1 MMTDKDNLMNE
12 DGPKASDISAMEN
25 DGLTIAQP
33 EDLKQSRYSSI
44 GLHHYFTEI
53 EKICRE
59 KGINPENVA
68 TFFKTHWL
76 RDAVGGSFSRAQE
89 AVENY
94 KDYIKKVPEEARTL
108 DIPAD
113 INTAL
118 YNLMSLITWFYRL
131 SYTNIQSES
140 VKYAEDI
147 SNQLQQQNTEILEQL
162 SQCKDQV
169 TVLTSEKN
177 NLLSNL
183 EQQRDHASELEGS
196 LRDTKERLAE
206 SQNELQHAN
215 NEIQLIQQTVGTLSQ
230 QLSERKQ
237 ELASQ
242 QEYQKHLT
250 DENKSQQVEL
260 TAISSQCEHLKQ
272 TVSDLKV
279 SINQYE
285 KDLSSAQSLS
295 SELRSSL
302 EEKVTTL
309 ANVQS
314 GLNTAKGENEELRAE
329 AQRLTDE
336 NKQSRQVQTEQAEEL
351 HKLRNQIVSMEATLN
366 AEKTIAESLRG
377 TVDKLTAAMT
387 GAVTA
392 KSKSPRT
399 PKTRNQRTD

>member
-1 MMTDKDNLMNE
+1 MSDDENLMNVDE
-12 DGPKASDISAMEN
+12 SKASDVSAKGN
-25 DGLTIAQP
+25 DSLTIAQP

-59 KGINPENVA
+59 KEINPENVS

-118 YNLMSLITWFYRL
+118 YNLTSLITWFYRL

-140 VKYAEDI
+140 VKYAEGI
-147 SNQLQQQNTEILEQL
+147 NNQLQQQNTEILEQL
-162 SQCKDQV
+162 SGCKDQV
-169 TVLTSEKN
+169 TVLTSDKN
-177 NLLSNL
+177 NLLRQL
-183 EQQRDHASELEGS
+183 EQQRDHSSKLEVS
-196 LRDTKERLAE
+196 LHDTNERLAE

-215 NEIQLIQQTVGTLSQ
+215 SEIQLLQQTVGTLSQ

-260 TAISSQCEHLKQ
+260 TALNSQCEHLKQ
-272 TVSDLKV
+272 TVSDLKA
-279 SINQYE
+279 SINQHE

-295 SELRSSL
+295 SELRLSL
-302 EEKVTTL
+302 EEKVSTL
-309 ANVQS
+309 ANVRS
-314 GLNTAKGENEELRAE
+314 ELTTAKGENEQLRAE

-336 NKQSRQVQTEQAEEL
+336 NKQSRQGQIEQAEEL
-351 HKLRNQIVSMEATLN
+351 HKLRNQVVSMEATLN
-366 AEKTIAESLRG
+366 AERTIAESLRG
-377 TVDKLTAAMT
+377 TIDKLTAAMT

-392 KSKSPRT
+392 KTKSPRT
-399 PKTRNQRTD
+399 PKARNQRAD